1 MNLSLDVKIG
11 QMIMIGFRGLFVTD
25 DHPIVRDL
33 REFHVGS
40 IVFFAYDVANNVP
53 VFNIESPEQVR
64 RLTRSLQG
72 FATSPLLISIDQE
85 GGKVNRLIQEQGF
98 PPSVSAAYLGSLN
111 DLNTTRRYAESTGKT
126 LSEIGINLNLAPDVD
141 LNINPNNPIIAQRE
155 RSYSSDPTI
164 VTAHA
169 KEVINGHHRYGVLC
183 TLKHFPGHGSSSHD
197 SHLGFVDVTASW
209 NEQELQPYT
218 NMINAGLCDAVMTAH
233 IYNANLDPDFP
244 ATLSKQ
250 IITGMLRQRLH
261 YDGAII
267 SDDMQMKA
275 ISEYYGLE
283 TAVYRAIDAGV
294 DIISFANN
302 SVNDPEIVPRVT
314 RIIKHLVQSGAISE
328 ARIDESYRR
337 IRTLKVR
344 MIH

>member
-33 REFHVGS
+33 REFYVGS

-64 RLTRSLQG
+64 RLTHSLQG
-72 FATSPLLISIDQE
+72 FAVSPLLISIDQE
-85 GGKVNRLIQEQGF
+85 GGKVNRLKQEQGF

-111 DLNTTRRYAESTGKT
+111 DLNMTRRYAESTGKT

-169 KEVINGHHRYGVLC
+169 KEVINGHHKYGVLC

-197 SHLGFVDVTASW
+197 SHLGFVDITTSW
-209 NEQELQPYT
+209 NEQELQPYA

-244 ATLSKQ
+244 ATLSQQ
-250 IITGMLRQRLH
+250 IITGQLRRRLH
-261 YDGAII
+261 YNGVVI

-283 TAVYRAIDAGV
+283 TAVFRAIDAGV

-302 SVNDPEIVPRVT
+302 SVNDPDIVRRVT
-314 RIIKHLVQSGAISE
+314 RIIKHLVQSGVISE
-328 ARIDESYRR
+328 ARIDESYTR
-337 IRTLKVR
+337 IRTLKAR

>member
-11 QMIMIGFRGLFVTD
+11 QMIMIGFRGLSVRD
-25 DHPIVRDL
+25 DHPVVRDL

-53 VFNIESPEQVR
+53 IFNIESPEQVR
-64 RLTRSLQG
+64 RLTRSLQE
-72 FATSPLLISIDQE
+72 FAASPLLISIDQE
-85 GGKVNRLIQEQGF
+85 GGKVNRLTPEQGF

-111 DLNTTRRYAESTGKT
+111 DMNSTRRYAELTGKA

-155 RSYSSDPTI
+155 RSYSSDPAI

-169 KEVINGHHRYGVLC
+169 KEVIAGHHKYGVLC
-183 TLKHFPGHGSSSHD
+183 TMKHFPGHGSSSHD

-209 NEQELQPYT
+209 KEQELQPYA
-218 NMINAGLCDAVMTAH
+218 NLINAGLCDAVMTAH

-244 ATLSKQ
+244 ATLSKR
-250 IITGMLRQRLH
+250 IITGILRQRLH
-261 YDGAII
+261 YDGVVI

-283 TAVYRAIDAGV
+283 TAVHRAIDAGV

-302 SVNDPEIVPRVT
+302 SVNDPDVVPKVM
-314 RIIKHLVQSGAISE
+314 RIIRHLVQIGEVSE
-328 ARIDESYRR
+328 ARIDESCMR
-337 IRTLKVR
+337 IRKLKGR
-344 MIH
+344 IIH

>member
-1 MNLSLDVKIG
+1 
-11 QMIMIGFRGLFVTD
+11 MIMIGFRGLFVTD
-25 DHPIVRDL
+25 EHPIVRDL

-53 VFNIESPEQVR
+53 VFNIESPVQVR
-64 RLTRSLQG
+64 KLTRSLQG

-85 GGKVNRLIQEQGF
+85 GGKVNRLIPEQGF

-111 DLNTTRRYAESTGKT
+111 DLNATRRYAELTGKT

-169 KEVINGHHRYGVLC
+169 KEVINGHHKYGVLC

-209 NEQELQPYT
+209 KEQELQPYT

-250 IITGMLRQRLH
+250 IITGILRQRLH
-261 YDGAII
+261 YDGVII

-283 TAVYRAIDAGV
+283 TAVHRVIDAGV

-302 SVNDPEIVPRVT
+302 SVDDPDIVPRVT
-314 RIIKHLVQSGAISE
+314 RIIKHLVQSGAVRE

-337 IRTLKVR
+337 IRTIKAR
-344 MIH
+344 MIL

>member
-11 QMIMIGFRGLFVTD
+11 QMIMVGFRGLSVTD

-33 REFHVGS
+33 QEFHVGS
-40 IVFFAYDVANNVP
+40 IVFFAYDVANKVP

-72 FATSPLLISIDQE
+72 FAASPLLISIDQE
-85 GGKVNRLIQEQGF
+85 GGKVDRLVQEQGF

-111 DLNTTRRYAESTGKT
+111 DLNTTRRYAELTGKT

-155 RSYSSDPTI
+155 RNYSSDPTI

-169 KEVINGHHRYGVLC
+169 KEVISGHHKYGVLC

-233 IYNANLDPDFP
+233 IYNANLDSDFP

-250 IITGMLRQRLH
+250 IIAGILRQRLH
-261 YDGAII
+261 YDGVII

-283 TAVYRAIDAGV
+283 TAVNRAIDAGV

-302 SVNDPEIVPRVT
+302 SVNDPDSVPRVT
-314 RIIKHLVQSGAISE
+314 RIIRHLVHSGEVSE
-328 ARIDESYRR
+328 ARIDESYKR
-337 IRTLKVR
+337 IRTLKAR

>member
-1 MNLSLDVKIG
+1 MTASLDVKIG

-25 DHPIVRDL
+25 DNPIVRDL

-53 VFNIESPEQVR
+53 VFNIESPEQVS

-72 FATSPLLISIDQE
+72 FAGSPLLISIDQE
-85 GGKVNRLIQEQGF
+85 GGKVNRLIREQGF

-111 DLNTTRRYAESTGKT
+111 DLNTTRRYAELTGKT

-155 RSYSSDPTI
+155 RSYSSDPAI

-169 KEVINGHHRYGVLC
+169 KEVVYGHHKYGVLC
-183 TLKHFPGHGSSSHD
+183 TLKHFPGHGSSSQD

-209 NEQELQPYT
+209 KEQELQPYA
-218 NMINAGLCDAVMTAH
+218 NMVNAGLCDAVMTAH

-250 IITGMLRQRLH
+250 IITGILRQRLH
-261 YDGAII
+261 YDGVVI

-275 ISEYYGLE
+275 ISEYYGLD
-283 TAVYRAIDAGV
+283 TSVFRAIDAGV

-302 SVNDPEIVPRVT
+302 SVNDPDIVPRVT
-314 RIIKHLVQSGAISE
+314 RIIKHLVQSGAITE

-337 IRTLKVR
+337 IRTLKAR

>member
-1 MNLSLDVKIG
+1 MNLNLDIKIG
-11 QMIMIGFRGLFVTD
+11 QMIMIGFRGLSVTD

-33 REFHVGS
+33 WEFHVGS

-53 VFNIESPEQVR
+53 VFNIESPEQVK

-72 FATSPLLISIDQE
+72 FAVSPLLISIDQE

-98 PPSVSAAYLGSLN
+98 PPSVSAAFLGSLN
-111 DLNTTRRYAESTGKT
+111 DLNTTRRYAELTGKT

-141 LNINPNNPIIAQRE
+141 LNINPDNPIIAQRE
-155 RSYSSDPTI
+155 RSYSSDPAR

-169 KEVINGHHRYGVLC
+169 KEVIKGHHTYGVLC

-209 NEQELQPYT
+209 KEQELQPYA
-218 NMINAGLCDAVMTAH
+218 NIINAGLCDAVMTAH

-250 IITGMLRQRLH
+250 IITGILRQRLH
-261 YDGAII
+261 YDGVII

-283 TAVYRAIDAGV
+283 TAVHRAIDAGV

-302 SVNDPEIVPRVT
+302 SVNDPDIVPRVT
-314 RIIKHLVQSGAISE
+314 GIIKHLVGSGAISE
-328 ARIDESYRR
+328 ARIDESYSR
-337 IRTLKVR
+337 IRTLKAR

>member
-72 FATSPLLISIDQE
+72 FAASPLLISIDQE
-85 GGKVNRLIQEQGF
+85 GGKVNRLIHEQGF

-155 RSYSSDPTI
+155 RSYSFDPTI

-169 KEVINGHHRYGVLC
+169 KEVINGHHKYGVLC

-209 NEQELQPYT
+209 KEQELQPYT

-250 IITGMLRQRLH
+250 IITGILRQRLH
-261 YDGAII
+261 YDGVII

-283 TAVYRAIDAGV
+283 IAVYRAIDAGV

-302 SVNDPEIVPRVT
+302 SVNDPDIVPRVT

-337 IRTLKVR
+337 IRTLKTK
-344 MIH
+344 MIR

>member
-1 MNLSLDVKIG
+1 MKFSLDAKIG
-11 QMIMIGFRGLFVTD
+11 QMIMVGFRGLSVTV

-33 REFHVGS
+33 QEFHVGS
-40 IVFFAYDVANNVP
+40 IVFFAYDVANNLP

-64 RLTRSLQG
+64 KLTRSLQR
-72 FATSPLLISIDQE
+72 FASSPLLISIDQE
-85 GGKVNRLIQEQGF
+85 GGNVNRLLPEQGF

-111 DLNTTRRYAESTGKT
+111 DVNTTRRYAEMTGKT

-141 LNINPNNPIIAQRE
+141 LNINPINPIIAQRE
-155 RSYSSDPTI
+155 RSYSSDPSI

-169 KEVINGHHRYGVLC
+169 KEVINGHHAYGVLC

-197 SHLGFVDVTASW
+197 SHVGFVDVTASW
-209 NEQELQPYT
+209 KEQELQPYADI
-218 NMINAGLCDAVMTAH
+218 INTGLCDAVMTAH

-244 ATLSKQ
+244 ATLSRH
-250 IITGMLRQRLH
+250 IITGILRRRLR
-261 YDGAII
+261 YNGVII

-302 SVNDPEIVPRVT
+302 SVNDADIVPRVT
-314 RIIKHLVQSGAISE
+314 GIIKHLVQIE
-328 ARIDESYRR
+328 KITTTRIDESIER
-337 IRTLKVR
+337 ILALKAK
-344 MIH
+344 MIG

>member
-1 MNLSLDVKIG
+1 MNISLDVKIG
-11 QMIMIGFRGLFVTD
+11 QMIMVGFRGLFVTD

-33 REFHVGS
+33 QEFHVGS
-40 IVFFAYDVANNVP
+40 IVFFAYDVANKVP

-72 FATSPLLISIDQE
+72 FAASPLLISIDQE
-85 GGKVNRLIQEQGF
+85 GGKVNRLVQEQGF

-111 DLNTTRRYAESTGKT
+111 DLNATRRYAELTGKT

-141 LNINPNNPIIAQRE
+141 LNINPKNPIIAQRE

-169 KEVINGHHRYGVLC
+169 KEVINGHHKYGVLC

-233 IYNANLDPDFP
+233 IYNANLDSDFP

-250 IITGMLRQRLH
+250 IITGILRQRLH
-261 YDGAII
+261 YDGVII

-283 TAVYRAIDAGV
+283 TAVNHAIDAGV

-302 SVNDPEIVPRVT
+302 SVNDPDIVPRVT
-314 RIIKHLVQSGAISE
+314 RIIKHLVHSGEVSE
-328 ARIDESYRR
+328 ARIDESYGR
-337 IRTLKVR
+337 IRTLKAR

>member
-11 QMIMIGFRGLFVTD
+11 QMIMVGFRGLFVTD

-72 FATSPLLISIDQE
+72 FASSPLLISIDQE

-98 PPSVSAAYLGSLN
+98 SPSVSAAYLGSLN
-111 DLNTTRRYAESTGKT
+111 DLNTTRRYAELTGKT

-169 KEVINGHHRYGVLC
+169 KEVINGHHKYGVLC

-250 IITGMLRQRLH
+250 IITGILRQRLH
-261 YDGAII
+261 YDGVII

-283 TAVYRAIDAGV
+283 TSVYRAIDAGV

-302 SVNDPEIVPRVT
+302 SVNDPDIVLRVT
-314 RIIKHLVQSGAISE
+314 RIIRHLVQNGAISE

-337 IRTLKVR
+337 IRTLKAR

>member
-11 QMIMIGFRGLFVTD
+11 QMIMIGFRGLSVTD
-25 DHPIVRDL
+25 DHPAVRDL

-64 RLTRSLQG
+64 KLTRSLQG

-85 GGKVNRLIQEQGF
+85 GGKVNRLIPDQGF
-98 PPSVSAAYLGSLN
+98 PPSVSAAYLGALN
-111 DLNTTRRYAESTGKT
+111 DLSTTRRYAELTGKT

-141 LNINPNNPIIAQRE
+141 LIINPNNPIIAQRE
-155 RSYSSDPTI
+155 RSYSSDPAV

-169 KEVINGHHRYGVLC
+169 KEVINGHHKYGVLC

-209 NEQELQPYT
+209 KEQELQPYS
-218 NMINAGLCDAVMTAH
+218 NMINAGLCDTVMTAH
-233 IYNANLDPDFP
+233 IYNANLDPEFP

-250 IITGMLRQRLH
+250 IITGILRQRLR
-261 YDGAII
+261 YDGVII

-283 TAVYRAIDAGV
+283 TAVHHAIDAGV

-302 SVNDPEIVPRVT
+302 SVNNPDIVARVME
-314 RIIKHLVQSGAISE
+314 IIKHLVKSGAISE
-328 ARIDESYRR
+328 ARIDESYTR
-337 IRTLKVR
+337 IRSLKAR

>member
-25 DHPIVRDL
+25 DHPIVQDL

-72 FATSPLLISIDQE
+72 FASSPLLISIDQE

-98 PPSVSAAYLGSLN
+98 SPSVSAAYLGSLN
-111 DLNTTRRYAESTGKT
+111 DLNTTRRYAELTGKT

-169 KEVINGHHRYGVLC
+169 KEVINGHHKYGVLC

-250 IITGMLRQRLH
+250 IITGILRQRLH
-261 YDGAII
+261 YDGVII

-302 SVNDPEIVPRVT
+302 SVNDPDIVPRVT
-314 RIIKHLVQSGAISE
+314 RIIRHLIQSEAISE

-337 IRTLKVR
+337 IRTLKAR